1 MADKSQFKNSTY
13 ERQLRYFSESFKQD
27 KVREVEK
34 NQTTVSEIAREY
46 ELSRASVY
54 KWIDKYSSMKK
65 KGIRQ
70 VIETESDTK
79 KLIALKDKIKELERI
94 VGQKQILID
103 FKDKMIEIAEQQYGV
118 DIKKK
123 FGSSPSSGSGST
135 GTSTDGN

>member
-1 MADKSQFKNSTY
+1 MVNKTQFKNSPQ
-13 ERQLRYFSESFKQD
+13 ERQLRYFSESFKQA
-27 KVREVEK
+27 KVVEIEK
-34 NQTTVSEIAREY
+34 KLVSVSALAREY
-46 ELSRASVY
+46 ELSRNSIY
-54 KWIDKYSSMKK
+54 KWIDKYSMMKK

-79 KLIALKDKIKELERI
+79 KLMALREKVKELERI

-123 FGSSPSSGSGST
+123 FGSSPSSGFGST
-135 GTSTDGN
+135 GVSTDGN

>member
-1 MADKSQFKNSTY
+1 MANKTQFKNSPQ
-13 ERQLRYFSESFKQD
+13 ERQLRYFSESFKQA
-27 KVREVEK
+27 KVVEIEK
-34 NQTTVSEIAREY
+34 KLVSVSALAREY
-46 ELSRASVY
+46 ELSRNSIY
-54 KWIDKYSSMKK
+54 KWINKYSMMKK

-79 KLIALKDKIKELERI
+79 KLMALREKVKELERI

-123 FGSSPSSGSGST
+123 FGSSPSSGFGST
-135 GTSTDGN
+135 GVSTDGN